1 MLPIVLIAFFLYIYL
16 GLKKPGVALIT
27 SPFVCAAIFILGAM
41 EESEISVLS
50 SPIILF
56 ATLIACVA
64 GVSPA
69 KRGRDTRDTDW
80 PRKMAKYFLSVLLI
94 ILLGICLV
102 ILLGSFSTFVIFL
115 LIIILGTMITYS
127 LTSRYATASFVL
139 STIGASIR
147 QNLPL
152 PMALE
157 SASTGYT
164 DGRIKILRRI
174 KYWLVQGYSLSGA
187 IRRGYP
193 GCPGHALA
201 MIAVAERIDQVPL
214 AMQVIEE
221 DLAAKIQEKNRLKP
235 IHPFYPVILLT
246 FLFFIV
252 WGYFLFVIPQFSAA
266 LSEMTE
272 GASLPPITAHVLEIA
287 RFMTRYFGA
296 AFLFLFAAI
305 FFIVIPF
312 SIYIRFRPRNPEDP
326 YIFSSMADRIKWRL
340 PIFHWFENNY
350 SMVQAI
356 EMLRLSLNAGCP
368 VNDAIANTIDL
379 DVNCCFRNSLRDW
392 LEKVEDGYNVSES
405 AEQCRLGSALAWAF
419 DEKVNQGNTI
429 NILEA
434 LESFYRT
441 NYNYRINLARFIFW
455 PCVVL
460 SIGVTVGVIA
470 VALFYPGIEMINN
483 FTNMI
488 SP

>member
-1 MLPIVLIAFFLYIYL
+1 MMLATALIAFLIYVYL
-16 GLKKPGVALIT
+16 GLKKPGVALVT
-27 SPFVCAAIFILGAM
+27 SPFVCAVIFLLGEM
-41 EESEISVLS
+41 EESEILVFS
-50 SPIILF
+50 SPIILL
-56 ATLIACVA
+56 ATLAAILY
-64 GVSPA
+64 SKFDPA
-69 KRGRDTRDTDW
+69 KEDW
-80 PRKMAKYFLSVLLI
+80 PRKMAKYFLSVLLLI
-94 ILLGICLV
+94 LTGVCLAILLGP
-102 ILLGSFSTFVIFL
+102 FSTFIIFFLVVISGSA
-115 LIIILGTMITYS
+115 IIYG

-157 SASTGYT
+157 SASTGYA
-164 DGRIKILRRI
+164 DGRIKILQRI
-174 KYWLVQGYSLSGA
+174 KHWLVQGYSLSEA

-201 MIAVAERIDQVPL
+201 MLAVAERIDQVPQ
-214 AMQVIEE
+214 AIQMIEY
-221 DLAAKIQEKNRLKP
+221 DLAAKIQDKNRLKP
-235 IHPFYPVILLT
+235 IHPFYPIIVLT

-252 WGYFLFVIPQFSAA
+252 WGFFLFVIPQFSAA
-266 LSEMTE
+266 ISEMSV
-272 GASLPPITAHVLEIA
+272 GASLPPVTTYVLEIA
-287 RFMTRYFGA
+287 RFMAQYFGA
-296 AFLFLFAAI
+296 VFLFLFAGI
-305 FFIVIPF
+305 FLIVIPF
-312 SIYIRFRPRNPEDP
+312 SIYVRFRPRRPEDP
-326 YIFSSMADRIKWRL
+326 YLFSSMGDRIKWHL
-340 PIFHWFENNY
+340 PILHWFENNY

-379 DVNCCFRNSLRDW
+379 DVNCCFRDRLNDW
-392 LEKVEDGYNVSES
+392 LEKVENGCNISES
-405 AEQCRLGSALAWAF
+405 AEQSKLGSALAWAF

-429 NILEA
+429 NILAA

-441 NYNYRINLARFIFW
+441 NYSYRVNLARFIFW

-460 SIGVTVGVIA
+460 SIGVTVGIIA

-483 FTNMI
+483 LTNMI